1 MALHNSDHCYIRTII
16 IFSLLTMLEA
26 RIAFS
31 HKSTYIHVS
40 ITYQKEQIY
49 INKNNIKLTYYRKFN
64 ILLVPVL
71 SCATFI
77 IT

>member
-1 MALHNSDHCYIRTII
+1 
-16 IFSLLTMLEA
+16 MLEA
-26 RIAFS
+26 RIDFS

-40 ITYQKEQIY
+40 ITYKKTN